1 MKLTFANPFQTDDF
15 GVFDT
20 SLSKELEICSK
31 TFGLSQGDIIELQE
45 RTINYT
51 FASDDERQQ
60 LTELFNNF
68 KNQMKDN

>member
-1 MKLTFANPFQTDDF
+1 MTLVDLFQSDDF

-20 SLSKELEICSK
+20 SLSKELEICAE
-31 TFGLSQGDIIELQE
+31 TFGLSQGDIIKLQE

-51 FASDDERQQ
+51 FASDSEKQH
-60 LTELFNNF
+60 LVELFNNF